1 MGAKSLNILA
11 IALVAVLAGCS
22 AFEDEPATE
31 GAIFERPE
39 TAVDYQVELIGVENE
54 RAHELMEQALA
65 LFRRQ
70 NDGAQS
76 LAFLRRRAEGDVETA
91 QKILRS
97 FGFYEAEDEGD
108 TPAAQQ
114 AVARSIVTE
123 NRQYRLAEHKIALEE
138 PIDGQLVL
146 NTADYGEHVG
156 KPVRASRIL
165 SAETRAVADLRSK
178 WRPYAKRT
186 DRDAVADPETAEIE
200 VETTIAPGRA
210 YAYGE
215 TTYEGTE
222 GVDRK
227 YLETY
232 RHYETGQQVDPAD
245 LVAFQRADRNGPV
258 QCRLRNIPG

>member
-97 FGFYEAEDEGD
+97 FGFHEAEDEGD

-114 AVARSIVTE
+114 AVARIIVTE

-156 KPVRASRIL
+156 KPVRAS
-165 SAETRAVADLRSK
+165 
-178 WRPYAKRT
+178 
-186 DRDAVADPETAEIE
+186 
-200 VETTIAPGRA
+200 
-210 YAYGE
+210 
-215 TTYEGTE
+215 
-222 GVDRK
+222 
-227 YLETY
+227 
-232 RHYETGQQVDPAD
+232 
-245 LVAFQRADRNGPV
+245 
-258 QCRLRNIPG
+258 